1 MKKTVYARDYG
12 FLPSASAHENRE
24 ALQRALDCGGEITV
38 DVAGIYDVG
47 GTVLI
52 GSNTRLA
59 FAEGTAVR
67 RAALGEGQH
76 DEGFIMNRG
85 AYTRKYD
92 ENIEISGLQLITNG
106 IDNIHDSKIVGMNA
120 HVGFF
125 YIKHLKITDFECLDL
140 GKHSYCIQICT
151 FEDAYLENLKIEGG
165 KGDTESTCRNAKWQE
180 SGTVVPQPCQFQ
192 N

>member
-52 GSNTRLA
+52 GGNTRLA

-92 ENIEISGLQLITNG
+92 EIIENGQAVKNKNYESEQEEILKEKTRLELLRQLDD
-106 IDNIHDSKIVGMNA
+106 IDKKRIRAVCEPAMKTETQSWLEYYNQRI
-120 HVGFF
+120 
-125 YIKHLKITDFECLDL
+125 FEIRQVMAEL
-140 GKHSYCIQICT
+140 
-151 FEDAYLENLKIEGG
+151 
-165 KGDTESTCRNAKWQE
+165 
-180 SGTVVPQPCQFQ
+180 
-192 N
+192 

>member
-67 RAALGEGQH
+67 RAALGE
-76 DEGFIMNRG
+76 EPSFI
-85 AYTRKYD
+85 
-92 ENIEISGLQLITNG
+92 S
-106 IDNIHDSKIVGMNA
+106 
-120 HVGFF
+120 
-125 YIKHLKITDFECLDL
+125 LKLDADAPLTACL
-140 GKHSYCIQICT
+140 S
-151 FEDAYLENLKIEGG
+151 
-165 KGDTESTCRNAKWQE
+165 
-180 SGTVVPQPCQFQ
+180 
-192 N
+192 

>member
-76 DEGFIMNRG
+76 DEGFITVHIPANMM
-85 AYTRKYD
+85 
-92 ENIEISGLQLITNG
+92 
-106 IDNIHDSKIVGMNA
+106 KIFAG
-120 HVGFF
+120 
-125 YIKHLKITDFECLDL
+125 
-140 GKHSYCIQICT
+140 ICT
-151 FEDAYLENLKIEGG
+151 
-165 KGDTESTCRNAKWQE
+165 
-180 SGTVVPQPCQFQ
+180 VVHDETRCIYPQI
-192 N
+192 